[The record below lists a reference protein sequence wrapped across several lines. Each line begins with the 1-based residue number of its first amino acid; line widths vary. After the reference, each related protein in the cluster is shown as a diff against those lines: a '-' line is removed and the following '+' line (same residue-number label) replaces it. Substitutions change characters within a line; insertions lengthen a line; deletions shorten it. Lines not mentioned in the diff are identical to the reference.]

1 MEEKIIMVCRRCGKE
16 IDPNDRF
23 CRSCGTPV
31 RKEENKSGEKQPGY
45 KDDIES
51 TMGRFDGKYML
62 IAGVILG
69 VCIIFAGIR
78 KLTYTPPASGE
89 TAAATVETVAEDT
102 EALETTN
109 E

>member
-1 MEEKIIMVCRRCGKE
+1 MEKNSGSGAESQLVAGCGADGS
-16 IDPNDRF
+16 I
-23 CRSCGTPV
+23 CGTPV

-89 TAAATVETVAEDT
+89 TAAAATVETVAEDT

>member
-1 MEEKIIMVCRRCGKE
+1 MVCRRCGKE
-16 IDPNDRF
+16 VDPNDRF

-31 RKEENKSGEKQPGY
+31 RKEGTKSGEKQPGY

-62 IAGVILG
+62 IAGIILG
-69 VCIIFAGIR
+69 VCIILAGIR
-78 KLTYTPPASGE
+78 QVTYSQRAATES
-89 TAAATVETVAEDT
+89 AAASAAVETMT
-102 EALETTN
+102 EETEVQETTN

>member
-1 MEEKIIMVCRRCGKE
+1 MVCRRCGKE
-16 IDPNDRF
+16 VEPGDRF

-31 RKEENKSGEKQPGY
+31 RREEDGKPGEKQPGY

-69 VCIIFAGIR
+69 ICIILAGIR
-78 KLTYTPPASGE
+78 QFTYSRQAGAE
-89 TAAATVETVAEDT
+89 TAAETAMVETTTGDT
-102 EALETTN
+102 VVQETEN

>member
-1 MEEKIIMVCRRCGKE
+1 MVCRRCGKE
-16 IDPNDRF
+16 IEPGDRF
-23 CRSCGTPV
+23 CRACGTPV
-31 RKEENKSGEKQPGY
+31 RKEEAKPGEKQPGY

-69 VCIIFAGIR
+69 VCILVAGIR
-78 KLTYTPPASGE
+78 QLTYSHQTAGE
-89 TAAATVETVAEDT
+89 TSTETVVETVTEDT
-102 EALETTN
+102 AALETTN

>member
-1 MEEKIIMVCRRCGKE
+1 MVCRRCGKE
-16 IDPNDRF
+16 VEPGDRF
-23 CRSCGTPV
+23 CRACGTPV
-31 RKEENKSGEKQPGY
+31 RKEETKPGEKQPGY

-69 VCIIFAGIR
+69 ICILFAGIR
-78 KLTYTPPASGE
+78 QFTYSRQTAGE
-89 TAAATVETVAEDT
+89 TPTETVAETVTEDT
-102 EALETTN
+102 AALETTN

>member
-1 MEEKIIMVCRRCGKE
+1 MVCRRCGKE
-16 IDPNDRF
+16 VEPGDRF
-23 CRSCGTPV
+23 CRACGTPV
-31 RKEENKSGEKQPGY
+31 RREEEGKSGEKQPGY

-69 VCIIFAGIR
+69 ICMILAGIR
-78 KLTYTPPASGE
+78 KFTYSRQDGAE
-89 TAAATVETVAEDT
+89 TAAVTAVMETTTEDT
-102 EALETTN
+102 AVQETEN

>member
-69 VCIIFAGIR
+69 AVSYTHLDVYKR
-78 KLTYTPPASGE
+78 QTYMF
-89 TAAATVETVAEDT
+89 
-102 EALETTN
+102 LF
-109 E
+109 

>member
-1 MEEKIIMVCRRCGKE
+1 MVCRRCGKE
-16 IDPNDRF
+16 VEQGDRF
-23 CRSCGTPV
+23 CRACGTPV
-31 RKEENKSGEKQPGY
+31 RKEEIQPGEKQPGY

-69 VCIIFAGIR
+69 ICILLAGIR
-78 KLTYTPPASGE
+78 KFTYSQQTVGE
-89 TAAATVETVAEDT
+89 TSVETVAETVAEDT
-102 EALETTN
+102 VALETTN

>member
-1 MEEKIIMVCRRCGKE
+1 MVCRRCGKE
-16 IDPNDRF
+16 IEPGDRF
-23 CRSCGTPV
+23 CRACGTPV
-31 RKEENKSGEKQPGY
+31 RREEKKPGEKQPGY

-69 VCIIFAGIR
+69 VCILLAGIR
-78 KLTYTPPASGE
+78 QFTYSRQVSGE
-89 TAAATVETVAEDT
+89 TAAETAITETVTEDT
-102 EALETTN
+102 AVLETTN